1 MLGIDKVDIGV
12 VEEANFGK
20 GNCYRLPHGHKP
32 VGTELDRQD
41 EPNKAYYWKRY
52 SHSLRC
58 TAMVL
63 RQLKAHFEILPPCS
77 AGNDNVEAG
86 NLREKKT

>member
-12 VEEANFGK
+12 AEETDSGK
-20 GNCYRLPHGHKP
+20 GNWYRLSHKP

-41 EPNKAYYWKRY
+41 EPNEAYYWKRY

-58 TAMVL
+58 TALVL
-63 RQLKAHFEILPPCS
+63 RQLKVHLEILLPCS
-77 AGNDNVEAG
+77 AGNGNVGAG